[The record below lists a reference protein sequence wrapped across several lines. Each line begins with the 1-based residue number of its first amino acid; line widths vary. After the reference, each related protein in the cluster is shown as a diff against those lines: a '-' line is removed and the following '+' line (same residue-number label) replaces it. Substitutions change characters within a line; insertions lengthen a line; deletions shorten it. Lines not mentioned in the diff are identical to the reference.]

1 MPSVTEARAAVH
13 ETTEPGPQARR
24 EARQR
29 EEALAHVILLR
40 HGEPDWYPDARG
52 AVDDAGL
59 TPRGHAQA
67 RCAAAALAKG
77 RIDAIYVSPLLR
89 AQETAAPLVAAC
101 GIPAV
106 SVPAFAE
113 ISIAGTTGLSQ
124 RDVDRYFLEAM
135 RRPLAEHWAG
145 WPQGESF
152 RDFHSRVC
160 GGLGEVLARHG
171 MTSAREHEF
180 TVWEQPA
187 RPETIVIV
195 AHGGTNA
202 VLLTH
207 LLDVPPVP
215 WEWIRFESEL
225 AAYSVVQARP
235 LGQRGCI
242 WSLIDFGEIDHL
254 RAAGL
259 R

>member
-1 MPSVTEARAAVH
+1 MTKATAAEALA
-13 ETTEPGPQARR
+13 PGAQARR

-29 EEALAHVILLR
+29 DEAAAHVILLR
-40 HGEPDWYPDARG
+40 HGEPDWYPGGRDV

-59 TPRGHAQA
+59 TERGRAQA
-67 RCAAAALAKG
+67 SAAAQALSAG
-77 RIDAIYVSPLLR
+77 RVDAIYASPLQR
-89 AQETAAPLVAAC
+89 AQETAAPLSKLT
-101 GIPAV
+101 GIPV
-106 SVPAFAE
+106 VTVPGLAE
-113 ISIAGTTGLSQ
+113 IGIGSATGLSQ

-135 RRPLAEHWAG
+135 RRPLKEHWQG
-145 WPQGESF
+145 WPEGESF
-152 RDFHSRVC
+152 HDFHARVSKAM
-160 GGLGEVLARHG
+160 GEVLAHHG
-171 MTSAREHEF
+171 ITPAREHDF

-187 RPETIVIV
+187 RPETLVLV
-195 AHGGTNA
+195 AHGGTNS

-207 LLDVPPVP
+207 LLDIRPVP

-242 WSLIDFGEIDHL
+242 WSLIDFNEVDHL
-254 RAAGL
+254 RATGL

>member
-1 MPSVTEARAAVH
+1 MTEARAAVH

-89 AQETAAPLVAAC
+89 AQETAAPLVATC

-152 RDFHSRVC
+152 RDFHARVC

>member
-1 MPSVTEARAAVH
+1 MTQASSARA
-13 ETTEPGPQARR
+13 ETDDPGAQARR

-40 HGEPDWYPDARG
+40 HGEPDWYPDGRG
-52 AVDDAGL
+52 IAVDDAGL
-59 TPRGHAQA
+59 TSRGQAQA
-67 RCAAAALAKG
+67 RCAAAALAEE
-77 RIDAIYVSPLLR
+77 RVDAIYVSPLLR
-89 AQETAAPLVAAC
+89 AQETAAPLVAAT

-106 SVPAFAE
+106 TVPAFAE

-135 RRPLAEHWAG
+135 RRPLAEHWEG
-145 WPQGESF
+145 WPRGESF
-152 RDFHSRVC
+152 REFHARVC
-160 GGLGEVLARHG
+160 AGLAETLARHG
-171 MTSAREHEF
+171 MTPAREHDF
-180 TVWEQPA
+180 TVWEQPP